1 MKNPSDRVCQPER
14 RPFWEQPERLTYEAA
29 IIARNPRLAS
39 LLAPLVDD
47 KGGAR

>member
-1 MKNPSDRVCQPER
+1 MKNPSDRVCHRKR
-14 RPFWEQPERLTYEAA
+14 RPLWEQPERLTYEAV